1 MAYTKEEKQAIV
13 TKYGDWLDRSQ
24 ALVLTNYIGLTVADF
39 DKLRR
44 EVRDAGG
51 EFHVVKNTLAKLAFE
66 KAGLEFE
73 DEVFIGDTAIG
84 FAFDDPPGL
93 AKAIT
98 EFAKDVQFVKLKAGY
113 LDKRQMTPEDVKTL
127 ANVPPLPV
135 LRSMLLSTLLA
146 PATKLV
152 RTVSEPGR
160 QLAGVLQ
167 AYADKDAAPA

>member
-1 MAYTKEEKQAIV
+1 MANTKKEKQAMV
-13 TKYGDWLDRSQ
+13 TQYSDWLDRSQ
-24 ALVLTNYIGLTVADF
+24 ALVLTKYIGLTVADL
-39 DKLRR
+39 DKLRS
-44 EVRDAGG
+44 EVRVAGG

-66 KAGLEFE
+66 KAGLDFE
-73 DEVFIGDTAIG
+73 EEYFVGDTAIG

-98 EFAKDVQFVKLKAGY
+98 EFAKDVEFVTLKAGY
-113 LDKRQMTPEDVKTL
+113 LDKVQMTPEEVKTL

-160 QLAGVLQ
+160 QVAGVLQ
-167 AYADKDAAPA
+167 AYADKDGAAA

>member
-1 MAYTKEEKQAIV
+1 MAITKKEKQAMV
-13 TKYGDWLDRSQ
+13 DQYSDWLDRSQ
-24 ALVLTNYIGLTVADF
+24 ALVLTKYIGLTVADF

-51 EFHVVKNTLAKLAFE
+51 EIQVVKNTLAKLAFE

-73 DEVFIGDTAIG
+73 EGYFVGDTAIG

-98 EFAKDVQFVKLKAGY
+98 EFAKDVEFITLKAGY
-113 LDKRQMTPEDVKTL
+113 LDKVQMTPDDVKAL
-127 ANVPPLPV
+127 SNLPPLPV

-160 QLAGVLQ
+160 QVAGVLQ
-167 AYADKDAAPA
+167 AFADKNELAV